1 MKTQNQCF
9 SLPSKPNILFHLS
22 HETGEVLFYAD
33 RIRDIPAA
41 WFSKSFWQQMPRRDH
56 DRNATA
62 TEKAAAAET

>member
-1 MKTQNQCF
+1 MKLVRF
-9 SLPSKPNILFHLS
+9 F
-22 HETGEVLFYAD
+22 FYAD
-33 RIRDIPAA
+33 RIRAIPAA